1 MKEQGILIKID
12 GNLATVRLSMAGG
25 CGSCGS
31 KDACA
36 SGSTGKRTISAVVAD
51 GLSARPGDAVVM
63 EIPGRIQLVGILW
76 FGLLPL
82 ALFALGYAGIGRLA
96 GTASEGLSAL
106 GGMAG
111 IALGLGIAAMVS
123 RRGSLAA
130 RPVIVSVES
139 GTDAAGAAC
148 ESCAGCKP

>member
-1 MKEQGILIKID
+1 MKEQGILIKIE
-12 GNLATVRLSMAGG
+12 GNSASVRLSMGGG

-36 SGSTGKRTISAVVAD
+36 SGSTGKRTISAVVAE
-51 GLSARPGDAVVM
+51 GLSAKPGDAVVL
-63 EIPGRIQLVGILW
+63 EIPDRVQLVGILW

-82 ALFALGYAGIGRLA
+82 ALFAAGYAGAGRIF
-96 GTASEGLSAL
+96 GSDSEGLSAL
-106 GGMAG
+106 GGM
-111 IALGLGIAAMVS
+111 LGIAVGLVLAALVS

-139 GTDAAGAAC
+139 GTNADAAC
-148 ESCAGCKP
+148 ETCAGCKP